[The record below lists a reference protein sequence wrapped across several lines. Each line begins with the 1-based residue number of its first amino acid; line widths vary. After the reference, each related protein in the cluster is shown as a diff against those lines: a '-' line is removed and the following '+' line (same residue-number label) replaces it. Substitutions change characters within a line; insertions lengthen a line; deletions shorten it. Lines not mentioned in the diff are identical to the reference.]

1 MIDLSTWNL
10 TIPEEAPAYTVS
22 TATLNQDYTSNYFQQ
37 VGSTLFFWAPVT
49 GTATRGSVYPR
60 TELRE
65 TLASGELHNWHYGTG
80 SHRLDVSMAVTQVP
94 SSGKTIIGQ
103 IHSKDNSKPFAK
115 IVYRYYN
122 GVGYVGLEIREKPED
137 AASPVVLAYKG
148 VPLHYPF
155 DYSFD
160 IRNGNQLTVN
170 LHGLTY
176 STTIDPSWDGKRF
189 YFKAGMYVIDNEG
202 PETEGGRVEMYS
214 LGLQH
219 LP

>member
-10 TIPEEAPAYTVS
+10 TIPEEVPAYTVS
-22 TATLNQDYTSNYFQQ
+22 TAALNQDYESTYFQQ

-49 GTATRGSVYPR
+49 GTATGGSVYPR
-60 TELRE
+60 SELRE

-80 SHRLDVSMAVTQVP
+80 SHRLNVSMAVTQVP

-115 IVYRYYN
+115 IVYRHYN
-122 GVGYVGLEIREKPED
+122 GVGYVGLEIRKKPDD

-160 IRNGNQLTVN
+160 ISNGNQLTVN

-176 STTIDPSWDGKRF
+176 TTTIDPSWDGKRF
-189 YFKAGMYVIDNEG
+189 YFKTGMYVIDNEG

-214 LGLQH
+214 LDLQH